1 MRGDVGREARAI
13 EPGGERLRALGDAE
27 PFEKHALRR
36 EPGVGARRGTGQNL
50 EIHMGGEIGFAGV
63 FQGVGPFVPAKRL
76 PRIAQRAPIAIVDDK
91 RRTAMII
98 SIVVLVLS
106 ILVIAVRGIN
116 WGLDFTGGTVV
127 EVVYPAPVDIPD
139 VRAALAEAN
148 FTGAEVQHFGT
159 SSDVLIRI
167 APQEGLNSAEAST
180 GILNA
185 LKTINDA
192 VEMQRVEFVGPKVG
206 SELVEQGGLALIFVL
221 ILILVYV
228 TLRFEWRLALGTIVA
243 LVHDPAITIGVFAL
257 LGVEFDLTVLAAIL
271 AVIGYSVN
279 DSVVVLDRI
288 RENFRKIRR
297 GSPTEII
304 NTSINQT
311 LTRTLMT
318 SGTTLLAVLALLFLG
333 GPIIH
338 GFALALVI
346 GIFVGTYS
354 SVYIAS
360 SIALSLGLNREDLL
374 PRAKEAADER
384 P

>member
-1 MRGDVGREARAI
+1 MQHQFRQLIKDTHIDFMA
-13 EPGGERLRALGDAE
+13 
-27 PFEKHALRR
+27 
-36 EPGVGARRGTGQNL
+36 
-50 EIHMGGEIGFAGV
+50 
-63 FQGVGPFVPAKRL
+63 
-76 PRIAQRAPIAIVDDK
+76 K

-243 LVHDPAITIGVFAL
+243 LVHDPVITIGVFAL

-374 PRAKEAADER
+374 PRAKEAVDER